1 MAAVGMGKLGL
12 GAAGVTA
19 IVALMAG
26 CASSSSAT
34 KTAAGNA
41 ASSSSATKA
50 AAGRATSSLKGQ
62 VDIHRH
68 GARRRVRSHGVRTRR
83 GHCCPPDLY
92 RWLSGHLAG
101 RDGQRHP
108 NGS

>member
-34 KTAAGNA
+34 KTAAGSA
-41 ASSSSATKA
+41 AEQFIREPRLPP
-50 AAGRATSSLKGQ
+50 AGQPA
-62 VDIHRH
+62 V
-68 GARRRVRSHGVRTRR
+68 
-83 GHCCPPDLY
+83 
-92 RWLSGHLAG
+92 
-101 RDGQRHP
+101 
-108 NGS
+108 